1 MMSTYRICVINRN
14 FSSSEEIEAANPDAA
29 RIQAMKG
36 ALQIGVDEICEGKMF
51 FAAQVSIEGGDEP
64 ERLVIAIGA
73 SPLQ

>member
-1 MMSTYRICVINRN
+1 MPSYRICVINRN
-14 FSSSEEIEAANPDAA
+14 FSSSEEIDASNSDAA
-29 RIQAMKG
+29 RVQALRG

-51 FAAQVSIEGGDEP
+51 FAAQISIEGKNKP